1 LITYCAY
8 CRIPFLT
15 YVSNKNRK
23 DILCPYGCRDIH
35 KRKKSQERVKKYRTT
50 IMGKLKKKKLN
61 ENRYLNNEENT
72 TEESDYDFLSEDDT
86 QLSIYQY
93 MWFIFKALT
102 FDPENPGWIFRL
114 YRFFKKIFKK
124 RDNAP

>member
-1 LITYCAY
+1 M
-8 CRIPFLT
+8 
-15 YVSNKNRK
+15 
-23 DILCPYGCRDIH
+23 
-35 KRKKSQERVKKYRTT
+35 KKYRAT

-61 ENRYLNNEENT
+61 ENRYRNNEENT

-102 FDPENPGWIFRL
+102 FDPENPNWMFRL